1 MPATHAAAS
10 ATPAA
15 TRCEY
20 LSARDASPARI
31 SKALPNP
38 PNPLVASAGIPV
50 EDEDEEEED
59 EEAEEESDEADDVE
73 DAGLAGSTPAPV
85 GIAVA
90 VPELIE
96 I

>member
-15 TRCEY
+15 TCRER
-20 LSARDASPARI
+20 LSARDASPARM
-31 SKALPNP
+31 SKAFPLP
-38 PNPLVASAGIPV
+38 PNPLVASAAIPPV
-50 EDEDEEEED
+50 VDEE
-59 EEAEEESDEADDVE
+59 DEADDVSDRDEKVE
-73 DAGLAGSTPAPV
+73 DAGLAGSTPV

-90 VPELIE
+90 VTELVE